1 MIILGPPGKTF
12 LRTLVCALSLGCAGS
27 FAQWLPARLTDPGDG
42 MLDLSEHLL
51 EHRGILPVP
60 IVITEPAVGYGGG
73 LVGIFFDKPLG
84 DALKTSLGETGKAVP
99 PNITAVGALGT
110 ENGTRG
116 AFIGHRHTWQADRY
130 RYLGALGKVDARLD
144 YYGPLGKPRAY
155 QLDGVGL
162 MQQFQ
167 ARAGETDWFFRS
179 AVRLAESEPRVRRRL
194 AGRPGR
200 APLARGAHRSA
211 EPGGVS

>member
-1 MIILGPPGKTF
+1 MFPHKSPGKNA
-12 LRTLVCALSLGCAGS
+12 LRALLCAISLVCTGSL
-27 FAQWLPARLTDPGDG
+27 AQWLPARLTDPGDG

-110 ENGTRG
+110 RMEPG
-116 AFIGHRHTWQADRY
+116 A
-130 RYLGALGKVDARLD
+130 
-144 YYGPLGKPRAY
+144 
-155 QLDGVGL
+155 
-162 MQQFQ
+162 
-167 ARAGETDWFFRS
+167 RS
-179 AVRLAESEPRVRRRL
+179 SATVT
-194 AGRPGR
+194 PGR
-200 APLARGAHRSA
+200 RTVTATSAPWARWMRGWTTMACWARREPTNWMVSA
-211 EPGGVS
+211 